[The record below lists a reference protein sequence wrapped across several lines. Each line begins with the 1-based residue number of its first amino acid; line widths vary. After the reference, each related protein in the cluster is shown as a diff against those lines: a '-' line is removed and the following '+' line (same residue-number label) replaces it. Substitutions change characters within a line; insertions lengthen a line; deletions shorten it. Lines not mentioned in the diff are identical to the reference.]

1 MIMEKIYLSDAGPKV
16 SPAVYGFYRWDEA
29 QATEREMSRIIDLC
43 LSLGINTFDHADIYG
58 GYRCEEVFGK
68 VIASKT
74 VRREDIVL
82 FSKCGI
88 NIPHP
93 AHPEFRERHFDSSAE
108 HILQSVD
115 RSLKNLRTDYID
127 IFLLQALDP
136 LSGLDETAAALRR
149 LRESGKVRNIGIVNF
164 SVFQHQL
171 LSSYLRIPIVSNH
184 VSLNLLDTS
193 AFDNGQLDYMKQ
205 RYIRPLAMYPLAEG
219 RIHAGHPDLPEDL
232 RLTLLRLAGEYQ
244 TDVETIAVAWL
255 VRLGALPLI
264 GTTDEESIRRIVRS
278 FDLTLDRQDWYA
290 LHTASR
296 RG

>member
-1 MIMEKIYLSDAGPKV
+1 MNMEKIYLSDAGPKV

-58 GYRCEEVFGK
+58 GYQCEEVFGK
-68 VIASKT
+68 VLASKS

-82 FSKCGI
+82 FTKCGI
-88 NIPHP
+88 NIPH
-93 AHPEFRERHFDSSAE
+93 AARPEFRERHFDSSAE

-115 RSLKNLRTDYID
+115 KSLKNLRTDYID

-136 LSGLDETAAALRR
+136 LSNLEETAAALRR
-149 LRESGKVRNIGIVNF
+149 LRESGKIRNIGIVNF

-171 LSSYLRIPIVSNH
+171 LSSYLGVPIVSNH
-184 VSLNLLDTS
+184 VSLNLLDTT

-219 RIHAGHPDLPEDL
+219 RIHAGHPDLSEDL
-232 RLTLLRLAGEYQ
+232 RMTLLRLAGEYE

-255 VRLGALPLI
+255 VKLGALPLI

-296 RG
+296 R

>member
-1 MIMEKIYLSDAGPKV
+1 MNMEKIYLSDAGPKV

-58 GYRCEEVFGK
+58 GYQCEEVFGK
-68 VIASKT
+68 VLASKS

-82 FSKCGI
+82 FTKCGI
-88 NIPHP
+88 NIPH
-93 AHPEFRERHFDSSAE
+93 AARPEFRERHFDSSAE

-136 LSGLDETAAALRR
+136 LSNLEETAAALRR
-149 LRESGKVRNIGIVNF
+149 LRESGKIRNIGIVNF

-171 LSSYLRIPIVSNH
+171 LSSYLRVPIVSNH
-184 VSLNLLDTS
+184 VALNLLDTT

-219 RIHAGHPDLPEDL
+219 RIHAGHPDLSEDL
-232 RLTLLRLAGEYQ
+232 RMTLLRLAGEYE

-255 VRLGALPLI
+255 VKLGALPLI

-290 LHTASR
+290 LHAASR
-296 RG
+296 R